1 MIAIA
6 CILIAIALLPTL
18 MVLSNRRLFQPPVDV
33 FEAAESAADDS
44 ELNSQAAAQ
53 AELPSVSVLIPARDE
68 AGAIE
73 ASVRAALDSLAVEVE
88 VVVLD
93 DDSQDATA
101 DIVTAMAA
109 EDARVRLVSG
119 RPLPAGWNGKQHACA
134 QLASVAKYQRLVFLD
149 ADVRLAPPALARLIA
164 QQQRSDVALL
174 SAFPYQETG
183 TFWERLLIPLMHYIL
198 LGFLPLGRMRQQ
210 ADPSLAAGCGQ
221 LFLTQQADYQRAG
234 THAAIKSSR
243 HDGLKL
249 PRAYRAAGMMT
260 DVCDGT
266 DLARCRMYTSG
277 PAVMRGLL
285 KNADEGIAKP
295 TLIGPFSFLLL
306 GANVA
311 PPLLLVLSLLDGRWW
326 LILLAAIAT
335 VLAWLPRWLCA
346 LQFRQSRLGVLLHP
360 FAMLVFV
367 GLQWIAFVNA
377 MRGKRVAWRGRL

>member
-18 MVLSNRRLFQPPVDV
+18 MVLSNRRLFQPPVVVVETTDAN
-33 FEAAESAADDS
+33 EDGQLSSLAAE
-44 ELNSQAAAQ
+44 Q

-73 ASVRAALDSLAVEVE
+73 ASVRAALDSRAVEVE

-109 EDARVRLVSG
+109 EDARVRLVAG

-149 ADVRLAPPALARLIA
+149 ADVRLAPSALARLIA
-164 QQQRSDVALL
+164 QQQRSGVALL

-221 LFLTQQADYQRAG
+221 LFLTQQAEYQQAG

-249 PRAYRAAGMMT
+249 PRVYRAAGMMT

-295 TLIGPFSFLLL
+295 TLIGPFSVLLL

-311 PPLLLVLSLLDGRWW
+311 PPMLLVISLLDGRWW
-326 LILLAAIAT
+326 LILLAGIAT
-335 VLAWLPRWLCA
+335 LLAWLPRWLCA
-346 LQFRQSRLGVLLHP
+346 LQFRQSLLGVLLHP
-360 FAMLVFV
+360 FAVLVFV

-377 MRGKRVAWRGRL
+377 LRGKKVAWRGRL